1 MKHRKREAKARD
13 NLHRMIQAVDTRHR
27 QAMEQEKK
35 ILVAAE
41 HRLDAVN
48 AEIETIRK
56 KVITDPAASE
66 RYQTL
71 IAERGRL
78 HQTIERARNTIRP

>member
-1 MKHRKREAKARD
+1 MKHRKRETQARD

-48 AEIETIRK
+48 SEIETIRK

-78 HQTIERARNTIRP
+78 HQTIERARKTIRP